1 MSRLTPLSPDSL
13 PELQETFQHFR
24 GLLGYVPNNALVLA
38 RRPKM
43 VKGLAGLASA
53 VWDPSNEVDRGL
65 KRLVA
70 YLASKTYGSKYSMA
84 HSAEAAH
91 RSGVSAARVEAVDHF
106 RTSPLFTEAERAA
119 LDFTIAAASQPN
131 GVTDAVFERMKKHW
145 TESQIVE
152 IAAVVGINGFLNRWS
167 EIFRLELED
176 EPAAFAKKHLPQH
189 FR

>member
-1 MSRLTPLSPDSL
+1 MSRLKPLSPDSL
-13 PELQETFQHFR
+13 PELKETFEHFR

-70 YLASKTYGSKYSMA
+70 YMASKTYGSKYSMA

-91 RSGVSAARVEAVDHF
+91 RSGVSDAKVAAVDDY
-106 RTSPLFTEAERAA
+106 RASPLFNEAERAA
-119 LDFTIAAASQPN
+119 LDFTVAAASQPN
-131 GVTDAVFERMKKHW
+131 AVTDELFERMKKHW
-145 TESQIVE
+145 TEGQIVE
-152 IAAVVGINGFLNRWS
+152 IAAVVAINGYLNRWS
-167 EIFRLELED
+167 EIFKLELEE
-176 EPAAFAKKHLPQH
+176 EPAAFAKKYLPRH
-189 FR
+189 FG

>member
-1 MSRLTPLSPDSL
+1 MSRLKPLSPESI
-13 PELQETFQHFR
+13 PELKDTFQHFR
-24 GLLGYVPNNALVLA
+24 DLLGYVPNNALVLS

-70 YLASKTYGSKYSMA
+70 YMASKTHGSKYSMA

-91 RSGVSAARVEAVDHF
+91 RSGVPDAKVAAVDDY
-106 RTSPLFTEAERAA
+106 RTSPLYTEAERVA
-119 LDFTIAAASQPN
+119 LDFTAAAASQPTA
-131 GVTDAVFERMKKHW
+131 VTDELFQRMSKHW

-152 IAAVVGINGFLNRWS
+152 IAAVVAINGFLNRWS
-167 EIFRLELED
+167 EIFKLDLEE
-176 EPAAFAKKHLPQH
+176 EPAAFVKKHLPQH
-189 FR
+189 FG